1 MNAIAEPIS
10 STAPPA
16 PDPLDFAERQDGRFV
31 VYEFRG
37 KTFRL
42 DREKARARKDAKRVI
57 NGPRTPEL
65 NVLPLKYP
73 EAYRIYKQMKANHW
87 EPDVIDMTKDCTQW
101 NSGALKIGRASC
113 RERVCYAV

>member
-10 STAPPA
+10 STAPPV
-16 PDPLDFAERQDGRFV
+16 PDPLDFVERQDGRFV

-73 EAYRIYKQMKANHW
+73 EAYQ
-87 EPDVIDMTKDCTQW
+87 
-101 NSGALKIGRASC
+101 IGRAH
-113 RERVCYAV
+113 V